1 MNELFEILMEPEVDF
16 RVQFFLLL
24 ENRISIYLKI
34 NNRKELDSIFLTIFP
49 KSDKTEARLLK

>member
-1 MNELFEILMEPEVDF
+1 MNELFEILMGPEVDF
-16 RVQFFLLL
+16 RVQFFLLF

-34 NNRKELDSIFLTIFP
+34 NNQKELDSIFLTIFP

>member
-1 MNELFEILMEPEVDF
+1 MNELFEILMGPEVDF
-16 RVQFFLLL
+16 RVQFFLLF

-34 NNRKELDSIFLTIFP
+34 NNRKELDSLFLTIFP